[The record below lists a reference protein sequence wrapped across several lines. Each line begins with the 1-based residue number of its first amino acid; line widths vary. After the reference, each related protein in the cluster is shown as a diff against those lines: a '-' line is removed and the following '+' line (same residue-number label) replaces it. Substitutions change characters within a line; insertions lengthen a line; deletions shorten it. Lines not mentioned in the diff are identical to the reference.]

1 MIDLASH
8 SLLSHIGVA
17 VRSSPNLPLRV
28 GENATLTCT
37 NDVGVVAPL
46 IEWRSSDG
54 TVLARATLVNMLE
67 LLLSPVN
74 DSLSVHGA
82 VFTCHVT
89 RNSTMFTQSLSVT
102 VIGESTKVLLTRR
115 ICYPIVNI
123 VYIFF

>member
-8 SLLSHIGVA
+8 SLLLSHIGVI
-17 VRSSPNLPLRV
+17 VRSSPNVPLRV

-37 NDVGVVAPL
+37 NDFGVADL

-54 TVLARATLVNMLE
+54 TVLARVASTYMSE

-82 VFTCHVT
+82 IFTCNVT
-89 RNSTMFTQSLSVT
+89 RNNTMFTQNLSVT
-102 VIGESTKVLLTRR
+102 VIGESLMV
-115 ICYPIVNI
+115 C
-123 VYIFF
+123 